1 MTSWQSGEPGQL
13 TGERLI
19 LALQEFGEREVI
31 YAVGSGSEEQVK
43 SQLVLQVPASFVVT
57 EAAYQEFIHQTRLDE
72 VIEGLLTGVNV
83 KDIDALKEPAAQI
96 RQIISAA
103 LMPKSLQ
110 TQIQRAYQWL
120 GCRRVVLWP
129 VITPYEM
136 LHPVG
141 GRHQRPFLEA
151 EGIDGVLQAI
161 KSWWAALF
169 SVGAVFY
176 RELYGQKHS
185 DIRTVLAV
193 QQAGEM

>member
-1 MTSWQSGEPGQL
+1 MTNLQRDELGQL
-13 TGERLI
+13 TSKRLI
-19 LALQEFGEREVI
+19 LALQECGKRGVT
-31 YAVGSGSEEQVK
+31 YVTGRGSEEQVK
-43 SQLVLQVPASFVVT
+43 PQLVLQVPASFVLT

-72 VIEGLLTGVNV
+72 AIEGLLMGVNV

-103 LMPKSLQ
+103 LMPKSLCA
-110 TQIQRAYQWL
+110 QIQGAYQWL
-120 GCRRVVLWP
+120 GRGRVVLWP

-136 LHPVG
+136 LHPTA

-151 EGIDGVLQAI
+151 EGFDGVLQAI

-169 SVGAVFY
+169 GVEAVFY
-176 RELYGQKHS
+176 RELYEQKHS

-193 QQAGEM
+193 QRAGEM